1 LNCGVIAI
9 FVLGVQLEVLID
21 LPHREDLDRLGV
33 PRRPRDYGEFHLLF
47 EVHHIV
53 EETLEAALA
62 LVREAAS
69 PSEVVNDDVR
79 FDVDHEGP

>member
-1 LNCGVIAI
+1 MNRCVIAV

-33 PRRPRDYGEFHLLF
+33 PSSLWDYGEFHLLF

-53 EETLEAALA
+53 EETLEATLA
-62 LVREAAS
+62 LVRKAAS

-79 FDVDHEGP
+79 FDIYHEAP